1 MYVCIYLANQ
11 NINRSLAKQMMRLE
25 RKYELLMKSALELTL
40 IKLIYSALCLLFL
53 LDLIRVNILL
63 HYFV

>member
-1 MYVCIYLANQ
+1 
-11 NINRSLAKQMMRLE
+11 MMRLE